1 MKRYPF
7 LRTLWLL
14 SGLASIVAWTCV
26 GASGAAQTQ
35 LSVSLGFENRTTPG
49 RYAPVTIEVQNLAT
63 SESAQLQS
71 IQPVGNEWRGEA
83 EMRIELAQAI
93 QSDGE
98 YTRVL
103 PVYDPANPITFELLS
118 STGEV
123 LATAELDLRDG
134 FRAGPYPVYDRTLP
148 RFDEEAALVDVATLP
163 RDWWAYDSAESVW
176 IASALSDESWD
187 ALTRWV
193 LAGGSLV
200 VLTGSDFYRMDTPA
214 LRALLPV
221 DEPTL
226 AVSSSGA
233 SYLSG
238 TFDVDTVVVESD
250 EGFPLLIQAQSGAG
264 TVSLVT
270 VRAGTLST
278 PQLAD
283 IAERV
288 PTASLMQLDE
298 VADAL
303 LGAEHVT
310 TLSKA
315 ALLLLI
321 GLGIAVVIAAT
332 ILGRW
337 KERWGWGAMGMGAV
351 LLSVLSGIISNPAK
365 QVVDVYIY
373 NTQVSV
379 ITRVGIELVA
389 SSLYSRTDQPFQQAH
404 AGGLMPILALPRSL
418 RGVDSYSVSTGAGA
432 TAMSILSGEVRS
444 WHAYAP
450 CATLVHVHREDANSV
465 QISNYLGF
473 EHAWMVID
481 GHVYPLDVLQEGTHT
496 YPVMDSLGRLP
507 TFIGEAR
514 GGPDEPVARILDAVR
529 SRIPI
534 QEGVWLVAGSIREET
549 SIDGVAEKVRDLSLV
564 IAQDWE
570 ATRAN

>member
-7 LRTLWLL
+7 LRTLSFLF
-14 SGLASIVAWTCV
+14 GLASIAAWTCV
-26 GASGAAQTQ
+26 GASGTAQTQ

-49 RYAPVTIEVQNLAT
+49 RYAPVTIEVQNLAA
-63 SESAQLQS
+63 SESARLQS
-71 IQPVGNEWRGEA
+71 IQLVGNEWRGEA
-83 EMRIELAQAI
+83 EMRIELAEAI

-103 PVYDPANPITFELLS
+103 PVYDPANPISFELIS
-118 STGEV
+118 STGDV
-123 LATAELDLRDG
+123 LAATELDLREG
-134 FRAGPYPVYDRTLP
+134 FRAAPYPVYDRVLP
-148 RFDEEAALVDVATLP
+148 RFDQEAALVDVATLP
-163 RDWWAYDSAESVW
+163 GDWWAYDSAESVW
-176 IASALSDESWD
+176 IASALPDESWE
-187 ALTRWV
+187 ALARWV

-221 DEPTL
+221 DEPDL
-226 AVSSSGA
+226 AFSSSGA

-238 TFDVDTVVVESD
+238 TFEPDTVMMESD
-250 EGFPLLIQAQSGAG
+250 DAFPLLIQAQSGAG

-270 VRAGTLST
+270 VRAGALST
-278 PQLAD
+278 SQLAD

-298 VADAL
+298 VTSAL
-303 LGAEHVT
+303 LGAEQVT
-310 TLSKA
+310 TLNKA

-321 GLGIAVVIAAT
+321 GLAIGVVGTAT
-332 ILGRW
+332 ILGRRRQ
-337 KERWGWGAMGMGAV
+337 RWGWGAFGLGVA
-351 LLSVLSGIISNPAK
+351 LLSVLSGSISNPTK
-365 QVVDVYIY
+365 RVIDVYAY
-373 NTQVSV
+373 NTNVSV

-389 SSLYSRTDQPFQQAH
+389 SSLYSRADQPFQQAH

-418 RGVDSYSVSTGAGA
+418 RTADSYSVSTGAGA
-432 TAMSILSGEVRS
+432 TAMSILPGEVRR

-450 CATLVHVHREDANSV
+450 SASLVHVHREGANSV
-465 QISNYLGF
+465 QISSYLGF
-473 EHAWMVID
+473 ERAWIVID
-481 GHVYPLDVLQEGTHT
+481 GYVHPVDVLQDGTHT
-496 YPVMDSLGRLP
+496 YPLTDSLGRLP

-514 GGPDEPVARILDAVR
+514 GGPDEPVARILDTVR

-534 QEGVWLVAGSIREET
+534 QQGVWLIAASLREET
-549 SIDGVAEKVRDLSLV
+549 SIDGVAQKVRDLSLV

-570 ATRAN
+570 APHEN